1 MRRIFTLIV
10 LALVLGFASMAYS
23 KTLVDVPSGHWAE
36 DAVQKLIDAGL
47 IEGYP
52 DGTFGGNRPMTRY
65 EYAMVVSRMLDIL
78 DKSYCLKSECSAQPP
93 AGGCECDI
101 TAEQLAEIKDIVKKL
116 AAEFKD
122 ELAALKVKVDENS
135 TRLGQLEKKVDQAFL
150 GKLQV
155 SGSIRQR
162 ADVLDTD
169 FITDA
174 GNNQLVDFYNDM
186 YGVALAVPGA
196 ATDLTAGYEMVPTL
210 RFNGE
215 AGKNVTF
222 QLELSKYIRNQ
233 ATIAGTMDD
242 DLQINNAYVDLDFS
256 GDVRELDLLKIR
268 SGYQQV
274 WFGPYGMLVDNSG
287 VVSNAG
293 VRLDIG
299 KDVVSLAAFGGLATV
314 TGSTLD
320 TMDGLGSGGKDVY
333 AAARLALDLPFVDL
347 GFNYLGTGLV
357 QESGWGV
364 DFVAPLLKNTP
375 FLTEMRG
382 EYLTITDDLNGD
394 PAGTDDDD
402 ASFVVGLDVYKTKKA
417 GVTVSYADLPAAPTL
432 TGMDASPFTEY
443 DSVCPRGLDFSGVN
457 CYSFESGRMLF
468 PAGFEGLGVQASYIV
483 LGDVEL
489 AAKAV
494 IGNYAGGLAPD
505 GVTELDGET
514 YPGYGAFSVTK
525 PINSDSK
532 FRVEYMQQ
540 GQDLIRLN
548 RIRGELL
555 ISF

>member
-1 MRRIFTLIV
+1 MRRIFTLIGI
-10 LALVLGFASMAYS
+10 ALILGFASMAYS

-36 DAVQKLIDAGL
+36 DAVQKLIDAGF

-65 EYAMVVSRMLDIL
+65 EYAMVVSRMLDVL
-78 DKSYCLKSECSAQPP
+78 DKSFCLKSECPAQPP

-135 TRLGQLEKKVDQAFL
+135 TRIGQLEKKVDNAFL

-162 ADVLDTD
+162 VDVLDTD
-169 FITDA
+169 FSNA
-174 GNNQLVDFYNDM
+174 QFVDFYNDM
-186 YGVALAVPGA
+186 YNVVLDPA
-196 ATDLTAGYEMVPTL
+196 ANLNAGYEMVPTL

-233 ATIAGTMDD
+233 ANVTGGADPLADD
-242 DLQINNAYVDLDFS
+242 DLQIRNAYVDLDFS
-256 GDVRELDLLKIR
+256 GDVRELDILKLR

-299 KDVVSLAAFGGLATV
+299 KDIVSLAVFGGLADV
-314 TGSTLD
+314 TGIGI
-320 TMDGLGSGGKDVY
+320 DGLGSGGKDVY
-333 AAARLALDLPFVDL
+333 AAARLALDLSFVDL
-347 GFNYLGTGLV
+347 GVNYLGTGVL

-364 DFVAPLLKNTP
+364 DFVAHLLKNTP

-382 EYLTITDDLNGD
+382 EYLTITDDAAGN
-394 PAGTDDDD
+394 PAADDIED

-417 GVTVSYADLPAAPTL
+417 GVTVSYADLPAAPAL
-432 TGMDASPFTEY
+432 TGMDVNPFTEF
-443 DSVCPRGLDFSGVN
+443 DSVCPRGLDFSGGGA
-457 CYSFESGRMLF
+457 CFSFESGRMLF

-489 AAKAV
+489 AARAV
-494 IGNYAGGLAPD
+494 IGNYAGGMFE
-505 GVTELDGET
+505 GNELDGET
-514 YPGYGAFSVTK
+514 YPGFGAFSVTK